1 MFTLFLNKSTRSTV
15 TTVLLLNK
23 DLTTSSSY
31 HCVKFDQGVGMRF
44 TISREKLQEGL
55 AAVGPSIPAKTTLPV
70 LANILLETTERGIR
84 LSGTDLDIAVSTEV
98 SADVETPGAITIP
111 AKKLSEIARELPPAP
126 VKIAAMGEQRIT
138 LECGRSK
145 FKLLG
150 LPRDEFPT
158 FPQVRFQESWRV
170 RSGDLQKLISHTA
183 FAVSTEESRP
193 ILNGVLWELR
203 PERMRMVATNGHRL
217 ARMDL
222 PISSAA
228 APGGDLIV
236 PPKALEQVRRLFP
249 AEEELEIAQGDNHL
263 GFRSPFTAVFT
274 RLIEGPYPNYEQV
287 IPRDNDRI
295 AISDKVALVS
305 ALKRMSVIAS
315 DQTHRIRLSFNSGL
329 LRFSVQTPDLGEAQ
343 DELPIR
349 FTGDQIDIG
358 FNANYLLEILRYIP
372 TEEVRL
378 TLKAPERAATVEP
391 EGWSDPASYLCLVM
405 PLRLMD

>member
-1 MFTLFLNKSTRSTV
+1 
-15 TTVLLLNK
+15 
-23 DLTTSSSY
+23 
-31 HCVKFDQGVGMRF
+31 MRF

-55 AAVGPSIPAKTTLPV
+55 TAVAASTPPKTTLPV
-70 LANILLETTERGIR
+70 LANILVETTERGIR

-98 SADVETPGAITIP
+98 TADVETPGAITIP
-111 AKKLSEIARELPPAP
+111 AKKLAEIARELPPAP
-126 VKIAAMGEQRIT
+126 VKIGAMGEQRIT
-138 LECGRSK
+138 LECGRSR

-158 FPQVRFQESWRV
+158 FPQVRFQDSWRV
-170 RSGDLQKLISHTA
+170 RSGDLQKLISHTS

-203 PERMRMVATNGHRL
+203 SDRMRMVATNGHRL
-217 ARMDL
+217 TRMDL
-222 PISSAA
+222 PIAGGNSL
-228 APGGDLIV
+228 GGDLIV
-236 PPKALEQVRRLFP
+236 PPKALDQVRRLFP
-249 AEEELEIAQGDNHL
+249 AEEDLEIAQGDNHL
-263 GFRSPFTAVFT
+263 GFRSPFTSVFT

-287 IPRDNDRI
+287 IPRDNDRV
-295 AISDKVALVS
+295 ATSDKVALIS

-315 DQTHRIRLSFNSGL
+315 DQTHRIRLSFNAGL

-349 FTGDQIDIG
+349 FSGDPIDIG

-372 TEEVRL
+372 TDEVRL
-378 TLKAPERAATVEP
+378 TLKPPEREVTVEP
-391 EGWSDPASYLCLVM
+391 EGWSDSASYLCLVM

>member
-1 MFTLFLNKSTRSTV
+1 
-15 TTVLLLNK
+15 
-23 DLTTSSSY
+23 
-31 HCVKFDQGVGMRF
+31 MRL

-55 AAVGPSIPAKTTLPV
+55 NAVSASIPGKTTLPV
-70 LANILLETTERGIR
+70 LANILVETTDRGIK

-98 SADVETPGAITIP
+98 AADIESAGAVTIP

-126 VKIAAMGEQRIT
+126 VKIAAIGEQRIT
-138 LECGRSK
+138 LECGRSR

-158 FPQVRFQESWRV
+158 FPVVKFDESWRI

-203 PERMRMVATNGHRL
+203 PDRMSMVATNGHRL
-217 ARMDL
+217 AKMDV
-222 PISSAA
+222 PITSDL
-228 APGGDLIV
+228 APSIDLIV

-249 AEEELEIAQGDNHL
+249 AEEELEIGRGENHI
-263 GFRSPFTAVFT
+263 GFRSPFTAVYT

-287 IPRDNDRI
+287 IPKDNDRV
-295 AISDKVALVS
+295 AVVDKASLVS
-305 ALKRMSVIAS
+305 ALKRMSVVAS
-315 DQTHRIRLSFNSGL
+315 DQTHRIRLSFNAGML
-329 LRFSVQTPDLGEAQ
+329 KFSVQTPDLGEAQ

-349 FTGDQIDIG
+349 FSGDQLDIG
-358 FNANYLLEILRYIP
+358 FNASYLLEILRYIP
-372 TEEVRL
+372 TDDVRI
-378 TLKAPERAATVEP
+378 TLKAPERAATLEP

-405 PLRLMD
+405 PLRLVD

>member
-1 MFTLFLNKSTRSTV
+1 
-15 TTVLLLNK
+15 
-23 DLTTSSSY
+23 
-31 HCVKFDQGVGMRF
+31 MRL

-55 AAVGPSIPAKTTLPV
+55 NAVTASIPGKTTLPV
-70 LANILLETTERGIR
+70 LANILVETTERGIK

-98 SADVETPGAITIP
+98 AADVETSGAVTIP

-126 VKIAAMGEQRIT
+126 VRIAAIGEQRIT
-138 LECGRSK
+138 LECGRSR

-158 FPQVRFQESWRV
+158 FPAVKFDDNWRI
-170 RSGDLQKLISHTA
+170 RSGDLQKLILHTA

-203 PERMRMVATNGHRL
+203 PDRMSMVATNGHRL
-217 ARMDL
+217 AKMSV
-222 PISSAA
+222 PVNAESA
-228 APGGDLIV
+228 PSNDLII

-249 AEEELEIAQGDNHL
+249 AEEELEIGRGENHI
-263 GFRSPFTAVFT
+263 GFRSPFTAVYT

-287 IPRDNDRI
+287 IPKDNDRVAI
-295 AISDKVALVS
+295 ADKAALVS
-305 ALKRMSVIAS
+305 ALKRMSVVAS

-329 LRFSVQTPDLGEAQ
+329 LKFSVQTPDLGEAQ

-349 FTGDQIDIG
+349 FTGDQLDIG
-358 FNANYLLEILRYIP
+358 FNASYLLEILRYIP
-372 TEEVRL
+372 TDDVRI
-378 TLKAPERAATVEP
+378 TLKAPERAATLEP

-405 PLRLMD
+405 PLRLVD